1 MHKKVHSL
9 VHIKFCKLK
18 CTMKQLKMSSWEF
31 ITYYNLH
38 ELCCALLQIQLRVFQ
53 TTLDQQS
60 SNALNT
66 ASNLW
71 GLK

>member
-1 MHKKVHSL
+1 
-9 VHIKFCKLK
+9 
-18 CTMKQLKMSSWEF
+18 MKQLKMSSWEF